1 MEDKSSLTDY
11 IDTNLTEGV
20 GTSQKKKYEVISENG
35 LFKNGNQIN
44 KGESIELDEKTAAN
58 FIASGD
64 IKEAQS

>member
-1 MEDKSSLTDY
+1 MEDKSSLTDH

-58 FIASGD
+58 FIAAGD